1 MNWDAKGAVEF
12 RPWKNVGFGLAY
24 TYNDADITVEK
35 DSGDTDVKWT
45 YQGPFAYLT
54 LGFGTVAK

>member
-1 MNWDAKGAVEF
+1 VEW

-24 TYNDADITVEK
+24 TYNDADITVK
-35 DSGDTDVKWT
+35 ADTGDTDVNWT